1 MEDRFKGPTVALTLV
16 AAAALAVSFLSSVK
30 AKKGQRELVTF
41 RVETQRLKQV
51 NQSLETNLRDTQE
64 KVAQETAA
72 TQALKEAL
80 VQEQLKNKALAE
92 QLQLA
97 VSKAASNAKVKQA
110 KNNLTAAR

>member
-64 KVAQETAA
+64 KVTQETAA
-72 TQALKEAL
+72 TQTLKEAL
-80 VQEQLKNKALAE
+80 AQEQLKNKALAE
-92 QLQLA
+92 QLT

-110 KNNLTAAR
+110 KSNIAAR